1 MSEKNLPDLPTD
13 LAPDAS
19 IGEVRAEID
28 NARHE
33 AARTLGALAERFT
46 VREQAR
52 RRVRG
57 AVRSLAWDGRRVR
70 EDVRAVGDA
79 AGTAIPPGFR
89 DSAKQVA
96 ALLARVPIAVR
107 IGVPALLV
115 LRLLVWRKRRRHSG

>member
-1 MSEKNLPDLPTD
+1 MTDPETRPDLPAR

-33 AARTLGALAERFT
+33 AAHTIAALAERFT

-52 RRVRG
+52 RQVRG
-57 AVRSLAWDGRRVR
+57 AVRGLSWDRRR
-70 EDVRAVGDA
+70 IRQDAQRIGEAAADAV
-79 AGTAIPPGFR
+79 PPGFADTGKR
-89 DSAKQVA
+89 
-96 ALLARVPIAVR
+96 ALAFLKRVPLPIR

-115 LRLLVWRKRRRHSG
+115 LRFVVRRRRR